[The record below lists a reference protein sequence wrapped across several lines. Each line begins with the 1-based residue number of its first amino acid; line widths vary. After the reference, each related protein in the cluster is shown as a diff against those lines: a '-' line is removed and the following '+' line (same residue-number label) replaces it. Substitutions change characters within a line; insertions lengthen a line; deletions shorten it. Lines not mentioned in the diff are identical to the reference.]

1 MPASDVLEL
10 ELMDL
15 IFLNLDFDNIGDSAG
30 IQASAAPG
38 TITLALSTGTLGET
52 STQAT
57 TEAAYTSYARIA
69 LVRSA
74 ADWSNAAGVVTNDN
88 IEAFP
93 AATGGSE
100 TETDVSLGSDQVA
113 DEMWLYGVLDSG
125 LAVSNGITP
134 QFAASALDITL
145 T

>member
-1 MPASDVLEL
+1 MPASNVLEL

-15 IFLNLDFDNIGDSAG
+15 IFLNLPFDNIGDATG
-30 IQASAAPG
+30 LPASASAG
-38 TITLALSTGTLGET
+38 TITLALSTGTLGEG

-57 TEAAYTSYARIA
+57 TEAAYTSYARIS
-69 LVRSA
+69 LVRGA
-74 ADWSNAAGVVTNDN
+74 ADWTNAAGVITNDN

-113 DEMWLYGVLDSG
+113 DEMWLYGALDSG